1 MPNPNPEN
9 EELNPE
15 SVEET
20 MVAETAAEE
29 EVVQE
34 ESLESRLVAAEQKAA
49 EMQDA
54 FLRAKAES
62 ENIRRHAQE
71 DITKAHKFAVENFAK
86 AMLAVKDSMEMA
98 LKTEVPTVESIKT
111 GVEATLRQLT
121 QVLEQNR
128 IAEIVPEQGEKLDP
142 NKHQAISTVEADQEN
157 NTIVTVLQKGYTLSD
172 RLLRPAIVTVAK
184 KA

>member
-1 MPNPNPEN
+1 MSNISSEN
-9 EELNPE
+9 ESLNSE
-15 SVEET
+15 TVEET
-20 MVAETAAEE
+20 VTADIAVEE
-29 EVVQE
+29 EPIQE
-34 ESLESRLVAAEQKAA
+34 ESLESRLIAAEQKAA

-62 ENIRRHAQE
+62 ENIRRRAQE

-86 AMLAVKDSMEMA
+86 AMLSVKDSMEMA
-98 LKTEVPTVESIKT
+98 LKTDAPTVETIKI

-142 NKHQAISTVEADQEN
+142 NKHQAISMVEADQEN
-157 NTIVTVLQKGYTLSD
+157 NTIVTVLQKGYTLAD

>member
-1 MPNPNPEN
+1 MSNPIPEN
-9 EELNPE
+9 EELKQEAPAE
-15 SVEET
+15 
-20 MVAETAAEE
+20 ALETAEE
-29 EVVQE
+29 NAVQE
-34 ESLESRLVAAEQKAA
+34 DSLETKLAAAEQKAA

-54 FLRAKAES
+54 YLRAKAES

-86 AMLAVKDSMEMA
+86 AMLSVKDSMEMA
-98 LKTEVPTVESIKT
+98 LKTDAPTVETIKE

-128 IAEIVPEQGEKLDP
+128 IAEVVPAQGDKLDP
-142 NKHQAISTVEADQEN
+142 NKHQAISMVDADQEP
-157 NTIVTVLQKGYTLSD
+157 NTIVSVLQKGYTLSE

-184 KA
+184 KG

>member
-1 MPNPNPEN
+1 MSNPNPEN
-9 EELNPE
+9 EDLKQETPAE
-15 SVEET
+15 AAEASTEET
-20 MVAETAAEE
+20 T
-29 EVVQE
+29 VQE
-34 ESLESRLVAAEQKAA
+34 DSLETKLAAAEQKAA

-54 FLRAKAES
+54 YLRAKAES

-86 AMLAVKDSMEMA
+86 SMLSVKDSLEMA
-98 LKTEVPTVESIKT
+98 LRTDAPTVETIKE
-111 GVEATLRQLT
+111 GVEATLRQLI

-128 IAEIVPEQGEKLDP
+128 IAEVVPAQGDKLDP
-142 NKHQAISTVEADQEN
+142 NKHQAISMVDADQEP
-157 NTIVTVLQKGYTLSD
+157 NTIVSVLQKGYTLSE